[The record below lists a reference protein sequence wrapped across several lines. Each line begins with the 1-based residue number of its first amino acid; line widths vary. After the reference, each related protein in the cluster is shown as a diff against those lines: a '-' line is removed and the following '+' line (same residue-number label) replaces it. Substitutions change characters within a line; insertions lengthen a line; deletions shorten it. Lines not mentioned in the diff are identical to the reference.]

1 MPYAFPTDV
10 SSRVRKQLE
19 DGLFQTEDEVLRAAM
34 SALEREHD
42 DHAAI
47 QAGIDDMEAGRFR
60 SFIEIDAE
68 FRRKH
73 QLADKA

>member
-19 DGLFQTEDEVLRAAM
+19 DGLFQTEDEVFREAM

-42 DHAAI
+42 DRAAI

-60 SFIEIDAE
+60 SFTEI
-68 FRRKH
+68 RRK
-73 QLADKA
+73 LPRN